1 LKGGEQKMANNNNP
15 DFEIIALTENS
26 WVDEPEPLGGDPG
39 FVITGCGG
47 SCGSCDCGILAALA
61 PPPGPICGI

>member
-1 LKGGEQKMANNNNP
+1 MANNNNP
-15 DFEIIALTENS
+15 NFEIIALTENS

-47 SCGSCDCGILAALA
+47 GGGGCDCGIVIEAYRNNY
-61 PPPGPICGI
+61 PPGAVCNY